1 MTARPYLPLRSR
13 ATARRAPTRPGAG
26 TAPPLGWARKGGITV
41 AGLGLLAAGA
51 AMLVLPGPGLAV
63 IALGLAVLA
72 TEYDWAA
79 RLLAEVRQRASRMA
93 GPLADRLR
101 RKRPAPV
108 TGSGWPAALRP
119 RMGPRLTG

>member
-26 TAPPLGWARKGGITV
+26 PATPLLRWARKGGITV
-41 AGLGLLAAGA
+41 AGLGLLAAGV

-63 IALGLAVLA
+63 IVLGLAVLA

-79 RLLAEVRQRASRMA
+79 RLLAEVRQRASRVA
-93 GPLADRLR
+93 RPVADRLR
-101 RKRPAPV
+101 RRRPAPV
-108 TGSGWPAALRP
+108 TG
-119 RMGPRLTG
+119 

>member
-1 MTARPYLPLRSR
+1 V
-13 ATARRAPTRPGAG
+13 
-26 TAPPLGWARKGGITV
+26 LGWARKGGITV
-41 AGLGLLAAGA
+41 AGLSLLAGGV

-79 RLLAEVRQRASRMA
+79 RFLAEARRRASRMA

-108 TGSGWPAALRP
+108 TG
-119 RMGPRLTG
+119 